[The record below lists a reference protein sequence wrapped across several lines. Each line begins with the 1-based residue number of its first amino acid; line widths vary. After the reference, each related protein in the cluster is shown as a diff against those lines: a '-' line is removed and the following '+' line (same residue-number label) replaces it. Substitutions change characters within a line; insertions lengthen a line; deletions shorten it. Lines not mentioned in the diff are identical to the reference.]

1 VPLRL
6 PLPWRAFTLESP
18 LPPEQVEAVIV
29 RALRTEVVRGFT
41 KTADGFRFLEKL
53 GTSMRSGWLLVSC
66 RLEGSEAQ
74 GEGTTSRLRVRMRGP
89 LAGIAMLGASATL
102 LPIALLITAL
112 RRPSE
117 VDLGRV
123 LLFALLGP
131 VVWLWFSREYDRG
144 ARALEK
150 RLRSAL
156 QR

>member
-1 VPLRL
+1 
-6 PLPWRAFTLESP
+6 
-18 LPPEQVEAVIV
+18 VIV

-53 GTSMRSGWLLVSC
+53 GTSMRSGWLLVAC
-66 RLEGSEAQ
+66 RIEAGQPQ
-74 GEGTTSRLRVRMRGP
+74 GEKTMSRLRVRMRGP
-89 LAGIAMLGASATL
+89 LAGIAMLGLSATL
-102 LPIALLITAL
+102 LPVGLLVAALA
-112 RRPSE
+112 RPSE
-117 VDLGRV
+117 IDTGRV

-131 VVWLWFSREYDRG
+131 VAWLWFSRDYDRG